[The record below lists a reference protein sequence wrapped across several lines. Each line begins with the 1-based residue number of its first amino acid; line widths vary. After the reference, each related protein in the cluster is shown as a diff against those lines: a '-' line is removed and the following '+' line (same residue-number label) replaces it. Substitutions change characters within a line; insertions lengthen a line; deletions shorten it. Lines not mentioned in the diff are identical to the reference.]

1 MARSAEVAYPRSQL
15 SVYRTIGPLVYLGDA
30 VYEKQR
36 LDHVMATYFRIESNK
51 EDQDITIAVVW
62 DVKQQIKQT
71 LQQNKAFPKPQ
82 L

>member
-36 LDHVMATYFRIESNK
+36 FDHVMASYFRIESNK
-51 EDQDITIAVVW
+51 EDKDIAVVW